1 MYKLLEYGLIE
12 EAGKLDLPG
21 KPMSYKTSE
30 EFLKMFGY
38 SSLDEL
44 PELPRYKMDE
54 NHQIVIEELE
64 ENNEEIEEEN
74 DEEINENIKGEES
87 KIEENI

>member
-1 MYKLLEYGLIE
+1 MQQYTS
-12 EAGKLDLPG
+12 
-21 KPMSYKTSE
+21 KPMSYKTTE
-30 EFLKMFGY
+30 EFLRLFGY

-64 ENNEEIEEEN
+64 ENNEIDESESKVEDEEN
-74 DEEINENIKGEES
+74 DNEKES
-87 KIEENI
+87 KEEKV

>member
-1 MYKLLEYGLIE
+1 
-12 EAGKLDLPG
+12 
-21 KPMSYKTSE
+21 MSYKTSD

-64 ENNEEIEEEN
+64 ENNEDIKEEN

-87 KIEENI
+87 KIEHPVINEK

>member
-1 MYKLLEYGLIE
+1 
-12 EAGKLDLPG
+12 
-21 KPMSYKTSE
+21 MSYKTTE

-38 SSLDEL
+38 SSLNDL

-64 ENNEEIEEEN
+64 EKVKLKRISR
-74 DEEINENIKGEES
+74 DIV
-87 KIEENI
+87 